1 MSNLPNAHSR
11 EEILLKA
18 IAESQAIDSPE
29 PKSRVEIYLKQIMEN
44 GSISPEEI
52 QAAVD
57 AYLAEYPLEMDAS
70 LVDPLKAAPAGVVG
84 ERLSELK
91 SDIADF
97 ESYIEHT
104 DGYKEYTLGEPDA
117 DYYWNGSLKSKRLST
132 ATNTFRC
139 YEPISVKAGKYD
151 FKNISPLFTFY
162 VDSDTWIAFGTSS
175 SPFNGTIVFEYDTTL
190 YITEKTYNDG
200 FHGSELTSGAYGTT
214 EENWFNNPK
223 YDIEQMISEMTK
235 TNHLYVS
242 PVGSDANGDGS
253 KDNPFATMYHANE
266 TITDASE
273 KNQYI
278 IHVADGTYTDLQ
290 SRYQGSTTHENFE
303 GIICKPWVIYEGNV
317 NHPENVVIQW
327 NGKTGYGDDFDYD
340 NHAVHFCPFHIT
352 SKGIGDKIVRGFTF
366 DCMNT
371 RYALHVEIA
380 GYGYGQNWLVS
391 DCNFIWG
398 GTPDCPGHTYQTPC
412 IGTGSGQFEK
422 GHLLRCKI
430 INASGV
436 TDAFRNHDSRWV
448 LGTKLGNVPHVGA
461 EIILEDCVFN
471 AGDSGDTNIT
481 FRNIYE
487 DGLVDGYNRFSI
499 INCTGINRLGYS
511 LSGNATKCDWRANV
525 KCSDITNNV
534 FATEGLLQ

>member
-1 MSNLPNAHSR
+1 M
-11 EEILLKA
+11 ETEIKIINGRTVCDTTARAAASAAQEAADKLTADPTLT
-18 IAESQAIDSPE
+18 
-29 PKSRVEIYLKQIMEN
+29 VE
-44 GSISPEEI
+44 G
-52 QAAVD
+52 AAAD
-57 AYLAEYPLEMDAS
+57 A
-70 LVDPLKAAPAGVVG
+70 KAAGDA
-84 ERLSELK
+84 LNQIK
-91 SDIADF
+91 SDLADF

-104 DGYKEYTLGEPDA
+104 DGYKEYALGEPDA
-117 DYYWNGSLKSKRLST
+117 DYYWHGSLKSKRLSDE
-132 ATNTFRC
+132 TNKYRC
-139 YEPISVKAGKYD
+139 YEPISVKAGEYD
-151 FKNISPLFTFY
+151 FKNISKSFSFFI
-162 VDSDTWIAFGTSS
+162 DSDNNWVAFGSGSS
-175 SPFNGTIVFEYDTTL
+175 SDSGTIVFEYDTTL
-190 YITEKTYNDG
+190 YITEKKYNDR

-223 YDIEQMISEMTK
+223 YDIEQIISEMTK

-253 KDNPFATMYHANE
+253 KDNPFATIYHANE

-352 SKGIGDKIVRGFTF
+352 SNGIGDKIVRGFTF
-366 DCMNT
+366 DCINT
-371 RYALHVEIA
+371 RYALHVEMS

-398 GTPDCPGHTYQTPC
+398 GTPDCPDHTYQTPC

-499 INCTGINRLGYS
+499 INCIGINRLGYS